1 MARPNER
8 GLQKQAAIAS
18 VVMVVASLGWLGGL
32 ALGGALGLAP
42 RFAILLD
49 LCAMAA
55 FAWSAFVLFRVWRA
69 RQDDSAQD

>member
-1 MARPNER
+1 MARPTER

-18 VVMVVASLGWLGGL
+18 VVMVLAALGWLGGL
-32 ALGGALGLAP
+32 ALGGSLGLAP

-55 FAWSAFVLFRVWRA
+55 FAWSAIVLFRVWRA
-69 RQDDSAQD
+69 RQDDGSQG